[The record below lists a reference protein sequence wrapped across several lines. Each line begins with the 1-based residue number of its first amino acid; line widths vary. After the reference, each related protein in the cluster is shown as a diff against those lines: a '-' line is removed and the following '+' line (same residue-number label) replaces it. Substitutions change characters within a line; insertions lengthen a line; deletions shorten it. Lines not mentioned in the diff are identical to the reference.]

1 MGDKSSVLPH
11 KQKYELVTT
20 TPGRWSNNARDY
32 CHTKEYARIM
42 AIASRGEF
50 KMIFLWFKGNRTM
63 LEIKI
68 EYYDFRA
75 LNLKVSA
82 KS

>member
-1 MGDKSSVLPH
+1 MGDKSSVLPY

-20 TPGRWSNNARDY
+20 TPGRWQIMLAITATRKNI
-32 CHTKEYARIM
+32 RIM

-50 KMIFLWFKGNRTM
+50 KMIFLWFTVNITM

-75 LNLKVSA
+75 LN
-82 KS
+82 

>member
-1 MGDKSSVLPH
+1 MGDKSSVLPY
-11 KQKYELVTT
+11 KQKYELATT
-20 TPGRWSNNARDY
+20 TPGRWANNARDY
-32 CHTKEYARIM
+32 RNTKEYARIM

-50 KMIFLWFKGNRTM
+50 KMIFLWFTVNITM

-75 LNLKVSA
+75 LNLKASA
-82 KS
+82 KR

>member
-1 MGDKSSVLPH
+1 MLNSKFVVIFMLYFLTSAVLYFYST
-11 KQKYELVTT
+11 K
-20 TPGRWSNNARDY
+20 
-32 CHTKEYARIM
+32 HTKEYARIM
-42 AIASRGEF
+42 AIASRGEL
-50 KMIFLWFKGNRTM
+50 KMIFLWFTVNITM

-82 KS
+82 KR